1 MTKPDPAA
9 TPGYDALDMDR
20 PNGSRL
26 YDYFLGGT
34 SYLPA
39 DRDAGEEIERRA
51 PHWALGARLTRTFAR
66 RAVQMMASAGIDQF
80 LDLGSGLAS
89 GLASGGG
96 TVHELARHLQ
106 PRARAVFVYRE
117 PISFQLGRQVVGDDP
132 YAAVL
137 GLDLRDPGAVLAHP
151 TTRGLLDFDRPVG
164 LLAVGG
170 LVFLPDEVD
179 PGGLLRRYR
188 EALAPGS
195 MVALSY
201 VSDDSENPE
210 VAAELQWVR
219 RYYAERVAPLY
230 VRPREEVL
238 SWLDG
243 TEILEPGFVRYG
255 RWRPEYP
262 LTPAQLRCDYGYTG
276 VGRIG

>member
-1 MTKPDPAA
+1 MTNPDPAP
-9 TPGYDALDMDR
+9 TPVSDALDMDR

-26 YDYFLGGT
+26 YDYFVGGT

-39 DRDAGEEIERRA
+39 DRDAGEEIARRA

-66 RAVQMMASAGIDQF
+66 RAVQVMASAGIDQF
-80 LDLGSGLAS
+80 LDLGSGLTS
-89 GLASGGG
+89 GLASGG
-96 TVHELARHLQ
+96 TVHELARHLH

-132 YAAVL
+132 DAAVL
-137 GLDLRDPGAVLAHP
+137 GLSLRDPGAVLTHP
-151 TTRGLLDFDRPVG
+151 ATRALLDFDRPIG

-170 LVFLPDEVD
+170 LVFLPDAAD

-188 EALAPGS
+188 QALAPGS
-195 MVALSY
+195 MLALSH
-201 VSDDSENPE
+201 VSDDSRRPE
-210 VAAELQWVR
+210 IAAELQWVL
-219 RYYAERVAPLY
+219 RYYEERVAPLY
-230 VRPREEVL
+230 MRPREELL
-238 SWLDG
+238 SWFDG
-243 TEILEPGFVRYG
+243 MEILDPGFVRYG

-276 VGRIG
+276 VGRVV